1 MANRDLELVRDDIE
15 EEGSFDANVL
25 MMAALGIA
33 ALVVLYPT
41 VVSAAAPAG
50 RVQSYTIGPPATAAN
65 VGIVW
70 IQITP
75 AGSPNELRMVAENST
90 GAFEQM
96 LLGLTT

>member
-1 MANRDLELVRDDIE
+1 MFMVGALAL
-15 EEGSFDANVL
+15 AL
-25 MMAALGIA
+25 MVM
-33 ALVVLYPT
+33 VPS
-41 VVSAAAPAG
+41 VVSAATPAS

-70 IQITP
+70 IQLTP
-75 AGSPNELRMVAENST
+75 AGFPNELRMVAENST

>member
-1 MANRDLELVRDDIE
+1 MANRDLERVHDDIE
-15 EEGSFDANVL
+15 EEGFSASSMFMVGALALAL
-25 MMAALGIA
+25 MVI
-33 ALVVLYPT
+33 VPS

-70 IQITP
+70 IQLTP